1 MKNKPNFDSFIDKI
15 NNDGGDMT
23 AELFNCIVNR
33 WQMSNQFLTA
43 FLRRS
48 MDTIKSYRYNRLPI
62 PQEIADAMRRL
73 HVFLAM
79 KGAGEPKT
87 MKPTTEA
94 K

>member
-1 MKNKPNFDSFIDKI
+1 MIKAKPQPIDETIKD
-15 NNDGGDMT
+15 DGGDMN

-33 WQMSNQFLTA
+33 WKISNQFLTE

-48 MDTIKSYRYNRLPI
+48 MDTIKSYRYTRLPI

-87 MKPTTEA
+87 MKPTTPT